1 MQYFVTLI
9 VPSRLTS
16 TWRWI
21 CFHVSHSNS
30 PHTQIPALFTSP
42 YNPEKE
48 NIWILITWKLDFIC
62 HTSTLKYKIFWLSWL
77 KNLNELFLSLDIYI
91 SLLCKYGCLVT
102 IQDISI
108 IFHHHWYIYSI
119 TIIPSP
125 MNTFRRKVC
134 VMVNWTLRNEYHIDI
149 LFTILCVY
157 NVEFPTA

>member
-48 NIWILITWKLDFIC
+48 KKWDFSIIEIRF
-62 HTSTLKYKIFWLSWL
+62 HLYDTLKYKIFQWSWSLNINKLLS
-77 KNLNELFLSLDIYI
+77 SLDFYI
-91 SLLCKYGCLVT
+91 SLLWKYGCLLT

-125 MNTFRRKVC
+125 TNTLRRKVC
-134 VMVNWTLRNEYHIDI
+134 VMVNWTLRNE
-149 LFTILCVY
+149 
-157 NVEFPTA
+157 

>member
-1 MQYFVTLI
+1 MEIRFYL
-9 VPSRLTS
+9 S
-16 TWRWI
+16 
-21 CFHVSHSNS
+21 
-30 PHTQIPALFTSP
+30 
-42 YNPEKE
+42 
-48 NIWILITWKLDFIC
+48 
-62 HTSTLKYKIFWLSWL
+62 LKYKVFWLSWI

-91 SLLCKYGCLVT
+91 SLLCKYGCLLT

-125 MNTFRRKVC
+125 TNTFRRKVC

-157 NVEFPTA
+157 NVEFPTAWNGISLMRQNMNINRKQNEKWHYGKFR